1 MSVRFSEETQV
12 RRIRT
17 RLVSNAE
24 EELFDE
30 VSPLSPPAGTSN
42 AQEHID
48 EDDGLEAVDG
58 MHVDSTGTGAAA
70 PSSVPPVPAFE
81 FVHSSSLGARTLMFF
96 AIFALTLLVYHRT
109 LYRSVMGGDSG
120 ELLAAGCEGGTGHP
134 PGYPLFMMA
143 TYWLHR
149 FDYWRENTA
158 TKMAYFCAACTSL
171 AAGMLSLTA
180 LRLSGSIIVSAM
192 AALLYAFS
200 PLIWQNA
207 VQAEVFSIN
216 NFFVCTLV
224 YVTVCFAD
232 NRKRST
238 AFIGAAVVGLG
249 LCNQHTLIFF
259 AAPCII
265 SVCVYGWPW
274 VFRPINVLLFGIIFF
289 GSLLPYL
296 QWFNIYYM
304 VPKPRYSWGNYDS
317 LDGFF
322 KHLLRQEYGLFN
334 PAAAASSTMFL

>member
-1 MSVRFSEETQV
+1 
-12 RRIRT
+12 
-17 RLVSNAE
+17 
-24 EELFDE
+24 
-30 VSPLSPPAGTSN
+30 
-42 AQEHID
+42 
-48 EDDGLEAVDG
+48 
-58 MHVDSTGTGAAA
+58 
-70 PSSVPPVPAFE
+70 
-81 FVHSSSLGARTLMFF
+81 MFL
-96 AIFALTLLVYHRT
+96 AIFAFTFYIYHLT

-158 TKMAYFCAACTSL
+158 TKMAYLCAVCTSL

-180 LRLSGSIIVSAM
+180 LRVSRSLTLSAM
-192 AALLYAFS
+192 AACLYAFS

-216 NFFVCTLV
+216 NFFVCTLL

-238 AFIGAAVVGLG
+238 AFTGACVVGLG

-259 AAPCII
+259 AAPCIT
-265 SVCVYGWPW
+265 SVCIYGWPW
-274 VFRPINVLLFGIIFF
+274 VFRPVNVLLFGLIFF
-289 GSLLPYL
+289 GSLLPYV
-296 QWFNIYYM
+296 QWFTIYYID
-304 VPKPRYSWGNYDS
+304 PKPRYSWGNYDS
-317 LDGFF
+317 MEGFF
-322 KHLLRQEYGLFN
+322 KHLLRQEYVPLPS
-334 PAAAASSTMFL
+334 PAAVL